1 MKKLFKISFFL
12 LLVPFFLTGQ
22 GRDEEGFIKSDTI
35 GKQKKI
41 KLIALPIAFYTPE
54 TKFGIGGGGQLFLLD
69 KTNQYNQRHSNILFS
84 GIYTTAGQIMF
95 NVSPQIYLGKGDYFI
110 DAEYLFEIYPNSFWG
125 IGPETPEDNI
135 ENYNQTTHKFKL
147 SFLKRLPP
155 DLNFGFTYNFA
166 NHQVT
171 EVKEGGLL
179 DAGTIL
185 GFDRTVISG
194 LGAEFN
200 LDTRNNTS
208 SPTDGQLFEIGAHFS
223 SEILGA
229 THSFN
234 KFTLD
239 LRNYE
244 PLSERSTLA
253 TQVYIEN
260 NYGDVPFQ
268 GMAFFG
274 GGSSAR
280 GYFYG
285 RYIDKNMFVV
295 QAEYRYQ
302 LKPRWTLAAFG
313 LFGSVAGDAAD
324 LLRFNSVKPG
334 YGAGVR
340 FKLIKDQGTWLR
352 LDIGNG
358 NDGKSGIYF
367 GVNEAF

>member
-1 MKKLFKISFFL
+1 MKKLLYILVLVLIPSLLIS
-12 LLVPFFLTGQ
+12 Q
-22 GRDEEGFIKSDTI
+22 GREEGFVRTDTI
-35 GKQKKI
+35 GKQKKV

-54 TKFGIGGGGQLFLLD
+54 TKFGVGGGGQLFLLNN
-69 KTNQYNQRHSNILFS
+69 TNQYNLRLSNILFS

-95 NVSPQIYLGKGDYFI
+95 NMTPQVYLGKGDYFI
-110 DAEYLFEIYPNSFWG
+110 DADYLFEIYPNSFWG
-125 IGPETPEDNI
+125 IGPETPE
-135 ENYNQTTHKFKL
+135 ENLEEYNQTTHRIKMR
-147 SFLKRLPP
+147 FLKRLPP

-171 EVKEGGLL
+171 EVEEDGLL
-179 DAGTIL
+179 DSGTIL

-194 LGAEFN
+194 IGAEFN
-200 LDTRNNTS
+200 LDTRNDTS
-208 SPTDGQLFEIGAHFS
+208 SPTNGQLLEIGAHFS
-223 SEILGA
+223 SQILGA
-229 THSFN
+229 THGFN

-244 PLSERSTLA
+244 PIGPRSTLA
-253 TQVYIEN
+253 TQIYIEN
-260 NYGDVPFQ
+260 NFGDVPFQ

-274 GGSSAR
+274 GSSSAR

-285 RYIDKNMFVV
+285 RFLDKNMYVV
-295 QAEYRYQ
+295 QAEYRYR

-313 LFGSVAGDAAD
+313 LVGSVAGDASD
-324 LLRFNSVKPG
+324 LLKFNSLKPG

-340 FKLIKDQGTWLR
+340 YKLLKDQGTWLR

-358 NDGKSGIYF
+358 KDGQNGIYF

>member
-1 MKKLFKISFFL
+1 MKKLRFIFL
-12 LLVPFFLTGQ
+12 LMLWPILIIGQ
-22 GRDEEGFIKSDTI
+22 GREAGFVRSDTL
-35 GKQKKI
+35 GKQKNI

-54 TKFGIGGGGQLFLLD
+54 TKFGVGGGGQVFLL
-69 KTNQYNQRHSNILFS
+69 KNTNIYNQRLSNILFS

-95 NVSPQIYLGKGDYFI
+95 NMTPQVYLGKGNYFI
-110 DAEYLFEIYPNSFWG
+110 DADYLFEIYPNSFWG
-125 IGPETPEDNI
+125 IGPDTSEGNL
-135 ENYNQTTHKFKL
+135 ENYNQTTHKVKV

-171 EVKEGGLL
+171 EVEEGGLL
-179 DAGTIL
+179 DSGEIL
-185 GFDRTVISG
+185 GSDRTVISG
-194 LGAEFN
+194 IGAEFN
-200 LDTRNNTS
+200 LDTRNDTS
-208 SPTDGQLFEIGAHFS
+208 SPTSGQLFEIGAHFS

-239 LRNYE
+239 LRNYA
-244 PLSERSTLA
+244 PVGTCGTLA

-260 NYGDVPFQ
+260 NFGDVPFQ

-274 GGSSAR
+274 GSSSAR

-285 RYIDKNMFVV
+285 RFLDKNMYVV
-295 QAEYRYQ
+295 QAEYRYRF
-302 LKPRWTLAAFG
+302 KPRWTLAAFG
-313 LFGSVAGDAAD
+313 LVGSVNADASE
-324 LLRFNSVKPG
+324 LLKFNSLKPG

-340 FKLIKDQGTWLR
+340 FKILKDQGTWLR
-352 LDIGNG
+352 LDIGSGTDGQNG
-358 NDGKSGIYF
+358 VYF

>member
-1 MKKLFKISFFL
+1 MKKLAIAIYVLMVFPL
-12 LLVPFFLTGQ
+12 CVVGQ
-22 GRDEEGFIKSDTI
+22 GREEGFIKTDTI

-41 KLIALPIAFYTPE
+41 KLIAIPIAFYTPE
-54 TKFGIGGGGQLFLLD
+54 TQFGVGGGGQLFLLNN
-69 KTNQYNQRHSNILFS
+69 TNKYNQRLSNILFS

-95 NVSPQIYLGKGDYFI
+95 NVTPQVYLGKGDYFI
-110 DAEYLFEIYPNSFWG
+110 DADYLFEIYPNSFWG
-125 IGPETPEDNI
+125 IGPETPE
-135 ENYNQTTHKFKL
+135 ENEEFYDQTTHKLKL

-171 EVKEGGLL
+171 EVQEGGLL
-179 DAGTIL
+179 AEGTIL
-185 GFDRTVISG
+185 GADRTVISG

-200 LDTRNNTS
+200 LDTRTNTS

-223 SEILGA
+223 SKILGA

-244 PLSERSTLA
+244 PLGERSTLA

-274 GGSSAR
+274 GSSSAR

-285 RYIDKNMFVV
+285 RFLDKNMYVI
-295 QAEYRYQ
+295 QAEYRYR
-302 LKPRWTLAAFG
+302 LKPRWSLAAFG
-313 LFGSVAGDAAD
+313 LVGSVAGDATD
-324 LLRFNSVKPG
+324 LLKFNSVKPG
-334 YGAGVR
+334 FGAGVR
-340 FKLIKDQGTWLR
+340 FKILKEQNTWLR
-352 LDIGNG
+352 LDIGSG
-358 NDGKSGIYF
+358 KDGQNGIYF

>member
-1 MKKLFKISFFL
+1 MKKLQISI
-12 LLVPFFLTGQ
+12 LVLIIFPLCVIGQ
-22 GRDEEGFIKSDTI
+22 GREEGFVRTDTLGKTKNIKFI
-35 GKQKKI
+35 G
-41 KLIALPIAFYTPE
+41 LPIAFYTPE
-54 TKFGIGGGGQLFLLD
+54 TQFGVGGGGQLFLLNN
-69 KTNQYNQRHSNILFS
+69 TNQYNQRLSNVLFS

-95 NVSPQIYLGKGDYFI
+95 NVTPQIYLGKGDYFI
-110 DAEYLFEIYPNSFWG
+110 DADYLFEIYPNSFWG
-125 IGPETPEDNI
+125 IGPETPE
-135 ENYNQTTHKFKL
+135 ENEELYNQTTHKLKL

-171 EVKEGGLL
+171 EVEEDGQLVT
-179 DAGTIL
+179 GTIL
-185 GFDRTVISG
+185 GSDRTVISG

-200 LDTRNNTS
+200 LDTRNDTN

-223 SEILGA
+223 SPILGA
-229 THSFN
+229 THGFN

-244 PLSERSTLA
+244 PLGQRSTLA
-253 TQVYIEN
+253 TQIYIEN

-274 GGSSAR
+274 GSNSAR

-285 RYIDKNMFVV
+285 RFLDKNMYVV
-295 QAEYRYQ
+295 QAEYRYRF
-302 LKPRWTLAAFG
+302 KPRWSFAAFG
-313 LFGSVAGDAAD
+313 LFGSVAGDATE
-324 LLRFNSVKPG
+324 LLEFNSIKPG
-334 YGAGVR
+334 YGAGIR
-340 FKLIKDQGTWLR
+340 YKLLKDQGTWLR

-358 NDGKSGIYF
+358 KDGQSGIYF

>member
-1 MKKLFKISFFL
+1 MKKLAISTFIL
-12 LLVPFFLTGQ
+12 MILPICLIGQ
-22 GRDEEGFIKSDTI
+22 GREEGFVRTDTL
-35 GKQKKI
+35 GKTKKI
-41 KLIALPIAFYTPE
+41 KFIGLPIAFYTPE
-54 TKFGIGGGGQLFLLD
+54 TEFGVGGGGQIFLLNN
-69 KTNQYNQRHSNILFS
+69 TNKYNKRLSNILFS

-95 NVSPQIYLGKGDYFI
+95 NITPQVYLGKGDYFI
-110 DAEYLFEIYPNSFWG
+110 DSEYLFEIYPNSFWG
-125 IGPETPEDNI
+125 IGPETPE
-135 ENYNQTTHKFKL
+135 ENEELYDQTTHKLKV

-171 EVKEGGLL
+171 EIEEGGIL
-179 DAGTIL
+179 DSGTIL
-185 GFDRTVISG
+185 GSDRTIISG
-194 LGAEFN
+194 IGAEFN
-200 LDTRNNTS
+200 LDTRNDIG
-208 SPTDGQLFEIGAHFS
+208 SPTDGQLFGIGAHFS
-223 SEILGA
+223 SPILGA
-229 THSFN
+229 THGFN

-244 PLSERSTLA
+244 PLGARSTLA
-253 TQVYIEN
+253 TQIYIEN

-274 GGSSAR
+274 GSSSAR

-285 RYIDKNMFVV
+285 RFLDRNMYVA
-295 QAEYRYQ
+295 QAEYRYR

-313 LFGSVAGDAAD
+313 LIGSVAGDASD
-324 LLRFNSVKPG
+324 LLKFNSVKPG

-340 FKLIKDQGTWLR
+340 FKLLKDQGTWLR

-358 NDGKSGIYF
+358 KDGQSGIYF

>member
-1 MKKLFKISFFL
+1 MKKIIL
-12 LLVPFFLTGQ
+12 LYIVTFLVPIFLVAQ
-22 GRDEEGFIKSDTI
+22 GRDEGFVKTDTI

-41 KLIALPIAFYTPE
+41 KLIAIPIAFYTPE
-54 TKFGIGGGGQLFLLD
+54 TEFGVGGGGQLFLLN
-69 KTNQYNQRHSNILFS
+69 KTNQYNQRLSNILFS

-95 NVSPQIYLGKGDYFI
+95 SVTPQVYLGKGDYFI
-110 DAEYLFEIYPNSFWG
+110 DADYLFEIYPNSFWG
-125 IGPETPEDNI
+125 IGPETPE
-135 ENYNQTTHKFKL
+135 ENEELYDQTTHKLKV

-171 EVKEGGLL
+171 EVAEGGLL
-179 DAGTIL
+179 DSGTIL
-185 GFDRTVISG
+185 GADRTVISG
-194 LGAEFN
+194 IGAEFN
-200 LDTRNNTS
+200 LDRRNSTS
-208 SPTDGQLFEIGAHFS
+208 SPTDGELFEIGAHFS

-244 PLSERSTLA
+244 PLGERSTLA
-253 TQVYIEN
+253 TQIYIEN

-274 GGSSAR
+274 GSSSAR

-285 RYIDKNMFVV
+285 RFLDKNMFVV
-295 QAEYRYQ
+295 QAEYRYR
-302 LKPRWTLAAFG
+302 LKPRWNLAAFG
-313 LFGSVAGDAAD
+313 LVGSVAGDASD
-324 LLRFNSVKPG
+324 LLKFNSLKSG
-334 YGAGVR
+334 FGGGVR
-340 FKLIKDQGTWLR
+340 FKVLREQDTWLR
-352 LDIGNG
+352 LDIGSG
-358 NDGKSGIYF
+358 KDGQSGIYF

>member
-1 MKKLFKISFFL
+1 MKKI
-12 LLVPFFLTGQ
+12 LVLGLVLMIPFFLIGQ
-22 GRDEEGFIKSDTI
+22 GREEGFVRTDTL
-35 GKQKKI
+35 GKTKKI
-41 KLIALPIAFYTPE
+41 KFIGLPIAFYTPE
-54 TKFGIGGGGQLFLLD
+54 TQFGVGGGGQMFLLNN
-69 KTNQYNQRHSNILFS
+69 TNKYNQRLSNILFS

-95 NVSPQIYLGKGDYFI
+95 NVTPQIYLGKGDYFI
-110 DAEYLFEIYPNSFWG
+110 DADYLFEIYPNSFWG
-125 IGPETPEDNI
+125 LGPDTPE
-135 ENYNQTTHKFKL
+135 ENEELYDQTTHKLKL

-171 EVKEGGLL
+171 EVEEGGQL
-179 DAGTIL
+179 DSGTIL
-185 GFDRTVISG
+185 GSDRTVISG

-200 LDTRNNTS
+200 LDTRDDTN
-208 SPTDGQLFEIGAHFS
+208 SPTDGQLFGIGAHFS
-223 SEILGA
+223 SPILGA
-229 THSFN
+229 THGFN

-244 PLSERSTLA
+244 PLGSKSTLA
-253 TQVYIEN
+253 TQIYIEN

-274 GGSSAR
+274 GSSSAR

-285 RYIDKNMFVV
+285 RFLDKNMYVA
-295 QAEYRYQ
+295 QAEYRYR

-313 LFGSVAGDAAD
+313 LIGSVAGDATE
-324 LLRFNSVKPG
+324 LLKFNSVKPG

-340 FKLIKDQGTWLR
+340 FKLLKDQGTWLR

-358 NDGKSGIYF
+358 ADGQNGIYF

>member
-1 MKKLFKISFFL
+1 MKKLGIAIFV
-12 LLVPFFLTGQ
+12 LVLFPLCLAGQ
-22 GRDEEGFIKSDTI
+22 GREEGFVRTDTI

-54 TKFGIGGGGQLFLLD
+54 TQFGIGGGGQLFLLNN
-69 KTNQYNQRHSNILFS
+69 TNQYNQRLSNVLFS

-95 NVSPQIYLGKGDYFI
+95 NVTPQVYLGKGDYFI
-110 DAEYLFEIYPNSFWG
+110 DADYLFEIYPNSFWG
-125 IGPETPEDNI
+125 IGPETPEDN
-135 ENYNQTTHKFKL
+135 EELYDQTTHKLKL

-171 EVKEGGLL
+171 EVEEGGLL
-179 DAGTIL
+179 DTGTIL
-185 GFDRTVISG
+185 GSERTVISG

-244 PLSERSTLA
+244 PLGERSTLA

-274 GGSSAR
+274 GSSSAR

-285 RYIDKNMFVV
+285 RFLDKNMFVV
-295 QAEYRYQ
+295 QAEYRYR
-302 LKPRWTLAAFG
+302 LKPRWNLAAFG
-313 LFGSVAGDAAD
+313 LIGSVAGDASD

-334 YGAGVR
+334 YGAGIR
-340 FKLIKDQGTWLR
+340 FKVLKDQNTWLR
-352 LDIGNG
+352 LDIGSG
-358 NDGKSGIYF
+358 KDGQNGIYF

>member
-1 MKKLFKISFFL
+1 MKKSLLHSLVFFIPFL
-12 LLVPFFLTGQ
+12 LFSQ
-22 GRDEEGFIKSDTI
+22 GREEGFVKTDTI

-41 KLIALPIAFYTPE
+41 KLIAIPIAFYTPE
-54 TKFGIGGGGQLFLLD
+54 TQFGVGGGGQLFLLNN
-69 KTNQYNQRHSNILFS
+69 TNKYNQRLSNILFS

-95 NVSPQIYLGKGDYFI
+95 NITPQVYLGKGDYFI

-125 IGPETPEDNI
+125 IGPETPEGNEELYD
-135 ENYNQTTHKFKL
+135 QTTHKLKL

-171 EVKEGGLL
+171 EIQEGGLL
-179 DAGTIL
+179 DSGGIL
-185 GFDRTVISG
+185 GADRTVISG

-200 LDTRNNTS
+200 LDTRTNTS

-244 PLSERSTLA
+244 PLGDRSTLA
-253 TQVYIEN
+253 TQIYIEN

-274 GGSSAR
+274 GSSSAR

-285 RYIDKNMFVV
+285 RFLDKNMYVV
-295 QAEYRYQ
+295 QAEYRYR
-302 LKPRWTLAAFG
+302 LKPRWSLAAFG
-313 LFGSVAGDAAD
+313 LIGSVAGDASD
-324 LLRFNSVKPG
+324 LLKFNSVKPG
-334 YGAGVR
+334 FGGGVR
-340 FKLIKDQGTWLR
+340 FKVLKEQNTWLR
-352 LDIGNG
+352 LDIGSG
-358 NDGKSGIYF
+358 KDGQSGIYF

>member
-1 MKKLFKISFFL
+1 MKKLAIAIYVLMVFPL
-12 LLVPFFLTGQ
+12 CVVGQ
-22 GRDEEGFIKSDTI
+22 GREEGFIQTDTI
-35 GKQKKI
+35 GKQKNI
-41 KLIALPIAFYTPE
+41 KLVALPIMFYTPE
-54 TKFGIGGGGQLFLLD
+54 TKFGIGGGGQLFLLNN
-69 KTNQYNQRHSNILFS
+69 TNQYNQRLSNILFS

-95 NVSPQIYLGKGDYFI
+95 NVTPQVYLGKGNYFI
-110 DAEYLFEIYPNSFWG
+110 DADYLFEIYPNSFWG
-125 IGPETPEDNI
+125 IGPETPEESEEFYD
-135 ENYNQTTHKFKL
+135 QTTHRLKL

-171 EVKEGGLL
+171 EVQEDGLL
-179 DAGTIL
+179 DSGTIL
-185 GFDRTVISG
+185 GADRTVISG

-200 LDTRNNTS
+200 LDTRTDTS

-223 SEILGA
+223 SKILGA
-229 THSFN
+229 THGFN

-244 PLSERSTLA
+244 PLGERSTLA

-274 GGSSAR
+274 GSSSAR

-285 RYIDKNMFVV
+285 RFLDKNMYVV
-295 QAEYRYQ
+295 QAEYRYR
-302 LKPRWTLAAFG
+302 LKPRWNLAAFG
-313 LFGSVAGDAAD
+313 LVGSVAGDASD
-324 LLRFNSVKPG
+324 LLKFNSVKPG
-334 YGAGVR
+334 FGAGVR
-340 FKLIKDQGTWLR
+340 FKILREQNTWLR
-352 LDIGNG
+352 LDIGSG
-358 NDGKSGIYF
+358 KDGQNGIYF